1 MSKSRTKT
9 KQSRAKT
16 KQVDPATLAVIWGW
30 LQQITNEMDE
40 VVCLSAFSPTISEGY
55 DRASGIYTKTGRMVV
70 QGKTSLPIFI
80 LTMQD
85 AVEVIIEA
93 FKGKFS
99 PDDIILYNDPY
110 RGGTHLMDVKVFKPF
125 FRHGKLAYWLGSS
138 GHWPDVGGAAPGGF
152 VPGANEIFQEGLRF
166 PPLKIY
172 EKGRLNEGL
181 LALILA
187 NVRISEERYG
197 DLQAQIG
204 SLRVGEERLNA
215 LLDKYGDDT
224 LDFYAREMMQRSEQH
239 MRSYIKEI
247 PDGTYSATEWMD
259 NDGISDD
266 PVKIALDIVIEGDR
280 MAFDFSQSSPPVR
293 GSVNA
298 GISVAK
304 SGVYTFLMHTFS
316 DIPINSG
323 IFNPTKFIFSKQ
335 TFLNA
340 SHPKPV
346 SGAAAEVTQR
356 MYDVCSLALNK
367 VLPKR
372 IPANPFGTI
381 NNTGIGGV
389 DSEGKNYIMY
399 VFTGG
404 GYGAYDEG
412 DGFPYG
418 APPVGTSRVQPYEVF
433 EHLYPV
439 RTRRFSLREKSG
451 GIGKYRG
458 GLGAVIEIELLE
470 EEATVGFMGDR
481 VRFGPQGA
489 QGGGEGAKN
498 DVYIVRK
505 NGKIERLP
513 LGAKGGTIIRKGD
526 VISIHTPGGGGY
538 GFPAERDRELILRDI
553 VNEVI
558 TREDAERDYR
568 IGPLGEEELRAIRG
582 KM

>member
-1 MSKSRTKT
+1 MKKSKT
-9 KQSRAKT
+9 KMNHA
-16 KQVDPATLAVIWGW
+16 DPATLAVLWGW

-55 DRASGIYTKTGRMVV
+55 DRASGIYTKTGKMVV

-93 FKGKFS
+93 FKEELF

-125 FRHGKLAYWLGSS
+125 FRGGKLAYWLASS

-152 VPGANEIFQEGLRF
+152 VPGATEIFQEGLRF
-166 PPLKIY
+166 PPVKIY
-172 EKGRLNEGL
+172 EKGKLNDAL
-181 LALILA
+181 LTVLLA
-187 NVRISEERYG
+187 NVRIPEERYG

-215 LLDKYGDDT
+215 VLDKYGDDT
-224 LDFYAREMMQRSEQH
+224 LEFYISEMIQRSEQH

-247 PDGTYSATEWMD
+247 PDGIYSATEWMD
-259 NDGISDD
+259 NDGIEDV
-266 PVKIALDIVIEGDR
+266 PVKIALDVVIEGDS
-280 MAFDFSQSSPPVR
+280 MTFDFSKSSPPVR
-293 GSVNA
+293 GPVNA

-323 IFNPTKFIFSKQ
+323 IFNPTKFIWSKQ

-340 SHPKPV
+340 SHPRPV

-356 MYDVCSLALNK
+356 IYDICSIALSK

-381 NNTGIGGV
+381 NNTGIGGI
-389 DSEGKNYIMY
+389 DSEGKDYIMY

-404 GYGAYDEG
+404 GYGGYDEG

-433 EHLYPV
+433 EQLYPI
-439 RTRRFSLREKSG
+439 RTRCFSLREKSG

-470 EEATVGFMGDR
+470 EEARVGFMGDR
-481 VRFGPQGA
+481 VRFGPQGVH
-489 QGGGEGAKN
+489 GGGEGTKN
-498 DVYIVRK
+498 EVYIVRK
-505 NGKIERLP
+505 NGEIDRLP
-513 LGAKGGTIIRKGD
+513 LGAKGSTIIHKGD

-538 GFPAERDRELILRDI
+538 GVPHERDRELILKDI
-553 VNEVI
+553 INEIINV
-558 TREDAERDYR
+558 EEAERDYN
-568 IGPLGEEELRAIRG
+568 IGPVSEVELDAIRR